1 MMSEGLRGVWR
12 VQEELRVDATRP
24 YGPLLSTCP
33 APGCNMLTMGGTCV
47 AHDPP
52 VTRTFPS
59 GRPHLARDPHPALL
73 AKER

>member
-1 MMSEGLRGVWR
+1 MMSRGVWR
-12 VQEELRVDATRP
+12 VQELLVDATTRP

-33 APGCNMLTMGGTCV
+33 VPGCSALTMGGTCV

-59 GRPHLARDPHPALL
+59 GRPHLARDPHRALL